1 MNYYRISKYR
11 RNTKDNSNA
20 RLNQETYK
28 YIQAKNLEENLMNN
42 IKNTPDERYLKRKTP
57 SLFPTPKVNR
67 TFVEN
72 YRYKANKSYSINN
85 GEEDSP
91 YVSIGSN
98 NSHRNSRKGPNTSA
112 QEKLQTIN
120 ILIILNYIKKKKSLL
135 TWKRTPKLKKS

>member
-1 MNYYRISKYR
+1 MNYYRIPKYR
-11 RNTKDNSNA
+11 RNTKDNSNV

-42 IKNTPDERYLKRKTP
+42 IKNTPDERYLKRKIP
-57 SLFPTPKVNR
+57 SLFPTSKINR
-67 TFVEN
+67 TFCEN
-72 YRYKANKSYSINN
+72 YRYKVNKSYSINN

-112 QEKLQTIN
+112 QEKLQTIQYSDN
-120 ILIILNYIKKKKSLL
+120 IKLYKKK
-135 TWKRTPKLKKS
+135 RRVF